1 VYKSIAKIWGNKYT
15 AREEHLMI
23 PGYMGKILWV
33 DLTTGKSTVEEPEES
48 LYRDFVGG
56 YGIGAKILYER
67 MKLKAD
73 PLGPDN
79 ILGFIT
85 GPLTGTQIATASR
98 YTAVAKSPITGGWGD
113 ANSGGSF
120 GPYIKFAGYD
130 AVFFTGAAKKPVY
143 VVIDEGKTEIKD
155 AAGFWGKETYET
167 EETLEKEYGKDARV
181 VCIGP
186 AGEKLSLIAAIMTD
200 KGSAAGRSG
209 LGAVM
214 GSKKLKAVV
223 VRGTKTVPVAS
234 KDEVLKQRKQHV
246 KDMEGPGPLSL
257 PNLHRFGTSGLTYS
271 GAHSGDTPIKNWG
284 GVGVKDLPDIENL
297 KEEVMETRVAKL
309 GGCWH
314 CPIACKAVL
323 KAGEGEYK
331 YPAGVRRPEY
341 ETQATF
347 GGLCLNTDPDAIN
360 MANDICNRYGMDT
373 IAAGAVVAFAIE
385 LFENGIITKKD
396 TDGLVLG
403 WGRHKEMVAMAE
415 KVGKREGIGNLLADG
430 VKIAAEKIG
439 KGAEKYAVHIGGVE
453 LGMHDPKLGLFGG
466 FFVAHYQFDGTP
478 GRHYARCGPAG
489 FGFHMVNATGV
500 CMIGLGGG
508 AAPEKICGF
517 LSAVTGMNWTPE
529 LYLKSGERIGCMR
542 HLFNLREGINELKW
556 TAHPRIYGDPPQEA
570 GPLAGVTLNTVGQNF
585 YNLGALDW
593 DMVTTKPSRKK
604 LIELGFTQIAEEMWP

>member
-1 VYKSIAKIWGNKYT
+1 
-15 AREEHLMI
+15 MI

-33 DLTTGKSTVEEPEES
+33 DLTTGKSTVEEPDDS

-56 YGIGAKILYER
+56 YGIGAKILYDH
-67 MKLKAD
+67 MKPKAD
-73 PLGPDN
+73 ALGPDN
-79 ILGFIT
+79 ILGLIT

-98 YTAVAKSPITGGWGD
+98 YAAVAKSPITGGWGD

-120 GPYIKFAGYD
+120 GPYLKFAGYD
-130 AVFFTGAAKKPVY
+130 AVFFTGAARKPVY
-143 VVIDEGKTEIKD
+143 VLIDEGKAEIKD
-155 AAGFWGKETYET
+155 ASKLWGKETYET
-167 EETLEKEYGKDARV
+167 EETLEAEYGKNARV

-186 AGEKLSLIAAIMTD
+186 AGEKKSLIAAIMTD

-223 VRGTKTVPVAS
+223 ARGTKTVPVAS
-234 KDEVLKQRKQHV
+234 KEEVLQQRKQHV
-246 KDMEGPGPLSL
+246 KDMNGAGPLSL
-257 PNLHRFGTSGLTYS
+257 PSLHRFGTSGLTYG

-284 GVGVKDLPDIENL
+284 GIGVKDLPDIENL
-297 KEEVMETRVAKL
+297 REEVLETRVSKL

-347 GGLCLNTDPDAIN
+347 GGLCLNTDPDSIN

-373 IAAGAVVAFAIE
+373 ITAGGVVAFAIE

-396 TDGLVLG
+396 TGGLALG
-403 WGRHKEMVAMAE
+403 WGKHKEMVAMTE
-415 KVGKREGIGNLLADG
+415 KVGKREDIGNVLADG

-439 KGAEKYAVHIGGVE
+439 KGAAKYAVHIGGVE

-466 FFVAHYQFDGTP
+466 SSFAHYQLDATP
-478 GRHYARCGPAG
+478 GRHTARCGPAG
-489 FGFHMVNATGV
+489 FGYHMVNATGV

-517 LSAVTGMNWTPE
+517 LKAVTGMDWTPD
-529 LYLKSGERIGCMR
+529 LYLKSGERIGCIR

-556 TAHPRIYGDPPQEA
+556 TAHPRI
-570 GPLAGVTLNTVGQNF
+570 
-585 YNLGALDW
+585 
-593 DMVTTKPSRKK
+593 
-604 LIELGFTQIAEEMWP
+604 